1 MGREQ
6 EWAPRSLSSLPDV
19 YSRGLTLTG
28 FGMNVMVASQNELG
42 NVSSF
47 SVLYEAADTS
57 STI

>member
-6 EWAPRSLSSLPDV
+6 EWAPWSLSSLPEV

-28 FGMNVMVASQNELG
+28 FGINVMVASQNELG

-47 SVLYEAADTS
+47 SILYEAGDTS
-57 STI
+57 STV